1 MNKQSILVMHGT
13 FMDGSSWFLPKVNG
27 LYDFA
32 DDEKPL
38 PLMLLDMGYDV
49 WVGNMRG
56 TQWSRGHTTLDY
68 KDWDS
73 GYWDFTFAEK
83 GMLDVPAT
91 IKKIQEVSGSGK
103 VGYMGYS
110 QGSTMMFYAL
120 TKETEENFFAE
131 NMSAFIAL
139 APCMIP
145 PEQPPQEGVDPYEYY
160 IATDW
165 KVQQLQILPNVFGDN
180 WANDDYCFASTD

>member
-1 MNKQSILVMHGT
+1 MPLQSWGVFDWKPYEVTADDGAITTVFHLPQNKKTFKSMNKQSVLVMHGT

-38 PLMLLDMGYDV
+38 PLTLLDMGYDV

-103 VGYMGYS
+103 VGYIGYS
-110 QGSTMMFYAL
+110 QGTTMMFYAL

-145 PEQPPQEGVDPYEYY
+145 PE
-160 IATDW
+160 
-165 KVQQLQILPNVFGDN
+165 
-180 WANDDYCFASTD
+180 

>member
-1 MNKQSILVMHGT
+1 MPLQSWGIFDWKAYEVTADDGAITTVFHLPQNKKTFKSMNKQSVLVMHGT

-38 PLMLLDMGYDV
+38 PLTLLDMGYDV

-73 GYWDFTFAEK
+73 GYWDFTFAE
-83 GMLDVPAT
+83 
-91 IKKIQEVSGSGK
+91 
-103 VGYMGYS
+103 
-110 QGSTMMFYAL
+110 
-120 TKETEENFFAE
+120 
-131 NMSAFIAL
+131 
-139 APCMIP
+139 
-145 PEQPPQEGVDPYEYY
+145 
-160 IATDW
+160 
-165 KVQQLQILPNVFGDN
+165 
-180 WANDDYCFASTD
+180 